1 MKAITS
7 ARSWASSMMFGME
20 RWEVS
25 SATLS
30 AIADMP
36 LVLAM
41 ALRVGARKLPDF
53 PTWRTQWQPAQVRTA
68 SLQPRVA
75 LPISCANACLL
86 YTSDAADEEDSVD
99 LGGRRII
106 KKK

>member
-7 ARSWASSMMFGME
+7 ARSWALSTMFGME
-20 RWEVS
+20 RWDVS

-41 ALRVGARKLPDF
+41 VLRVGARMRPDF
-53 PTWRTQWQPAQVRTA
+53 PSWLTQWQPEQVRIA
-68 SLQPRVA
+68 SFQPRVA
-75 LPISCANACLL
+75 LPISCANAGAPRHAI
-86 YTSDAADEEDSVD
+86 AAIAITAIQ
-99 LGGRRII
+99 RIW
-106 KKK
+106 